1 MKISNVYILYLYV
14 YMQIHLIRSV
24 DVVNWVRG
32 SESLTFTIANR
43 ENIAI
48 PILGLGLSIGTDG
61 APITADLI
69 VLTSWDQ
76 LVRTTLVVVN
86 DACCVEPSFYSK
98 GKTKTKK
105 WMWYYQKGES
115 CGVCVCVGGEVA
127 RSLVLAPRCKIIQ
140 IKNDTPVPRISYVC
154 TAVSRCALWL
164 LKETFALP
172 ITLNIC
178 VTPHPHF
185 PHLYHLPRFNGL

>member
-14 YMQIHLIRSV
+14 YMHIHLIRSV

-98 GKTKTKK
+98 GKTKKK
-105 WMWYYQKGES
+105 MDVVLPERGKLWCLCLCW
-115 CGVCVCVGGEVA
+115 GGGRTLS
-127 RSLVLAPRCKIIQ
+127 RSRSPL
-140 IKNDTPVPRISYVC
+140 
-154 TAVSRCALWL
+154 
-164 LKETFALP
+164 
-172 ITLNIC
+172 
-178 VTPHPHF
+178 
-185 PHLYHLPRFNGL
+185 